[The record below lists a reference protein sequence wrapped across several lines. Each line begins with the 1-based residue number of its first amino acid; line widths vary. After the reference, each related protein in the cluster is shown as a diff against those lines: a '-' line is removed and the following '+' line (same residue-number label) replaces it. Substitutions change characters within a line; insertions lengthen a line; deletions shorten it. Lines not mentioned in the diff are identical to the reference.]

1 MVLKL
6 KQLEVEQRL
15 KSLGLFVFTPAEFK
29 DIFGVSLS
37 TARAYV
43 KKNVVR
49 GLFIKLR
56 NNFYQLSD
64 SNPSLYS
71 IANRLY
77 QPSYVSLEKALSHY
91 RLIPETAYAITSV
104 STKPTREFINPR
116 GAFSYQQIKRSVFT
130 GYAPVELEGAVV
142 LMAEPAKALA
152 DYLYFVCLGKI
163 SLNDRLDVS
172 SVKKSELVRYA
183 KTFDRPAMIPL
194 IEKIYAES
202 TKPRT
207 IR

>member
-15 KSLGLFVFTPAEFK
+15 KSLGLVVFRPTEFK
-29 DIFGVSLS
+29 DIFGVSLN

-43 KKNVVR
+43 KKNVIR

-64 SNPSLYS
+64 SSPSLYL
-71 IANRLY
+71 IANKLY
-77 QPSYVSLEKALSHY
+77 QPSYISLEKALSHY
-91 RLIPETAYAITSV
+91 HIIPETVYTVTSV
-104 STKPTREFINPR
+104 STKSTREFINSR
-116 GAFSYQQIKRSVFT
+116 GTFSFQQIKKDAFT
-130 GYAPVELEGAVV
+130 GYAPMQLEGTVV
-142 LMAEPAKALA
+142 LIAEPAKALA
-152 DYLYFVCLGKI
+152 DYLYFVDLKKI
-163 SLNDRLDVS
+163 SLNDRLDIS
-172 SVKKSELVRYA
+172 SINKSKLMKYVKLFNRTGITS
-183 KTFDRPAMIPL
+183 L

-202 TKPRT
+202 SKPRT

>member
-1 MVLKL
+1 MVRKL

-15 KSLGLFVFTPAEFK
+15 KSLGLFVFTPAEFR
-29 DIFGVSLS
+29 DMFGVSLS
-37 TARAYV
+37 TARTYI
-43 KKNVVR
+43 KKNVIR
-49 GLFIKLR
+49 GLFVKLR

-91 RLIPETAYAITSV
+91 HMIPEIVYTITSV
-104 STKPTREFINPR
+104 STKSTREFVNSR
-116 GAFSYQQIKRSVFT
+116 GTFSYQQIKKSVFT
-130 GYAPVELEGAVV
+130 GYTLIQLEDMAV

-152 DYLYFVCLGKI
+152 DYLYFVDLGKI
-163 SLNDRLDVS
+163 SLNDRLNIS
-172 SVKKSELVRYA
+172 SVEKSKLMKYVEL
-183 KTFDRPAMIPL
+183 FNRPKMASL
-194 IEKIYAES
+194 IKKIYAES
-202 TKPRT
+202 AKPRT

>member
-1 MVLKL
+1 
-6 KQLEVEQRL
+6 
-15 KSLGLFVFTPAEFK
+15 LG
-29 DIFGVSLS
+29 
-37 TARAYV
+37 TARTYI
-43 KKNVVR
+43 KKNVIR

-91 RLIPETAYAITSV
+91 HIIPETVYTITSV
-104 STKPTREFINPR
+104 STKSTREFTNPR
-116 GAFSYQQIKRSVFT
+116 GTFSYQQIKMGVFT
-130 GYAPVELEGAVV
+130 GYTLTQLEDFMI

-152 DYLYFVCLGKI
+152 DYLYFVDLGKI
-163 SLNDRLDVS
+163 SLNDRLNLS
-172 SVKKSELVRYA
+172 SIKKSELV
-183 KTFDRPAMIPL
+183 KFIELFNRPTMISL

-202 TKPRT
+202 AKPRT

>member
-6 KQLEVEQRL
+6 KQLEVEQKL
-15 KSLGLFVFTPAEFK
+15 KSLGLVVFTPAEFK
-29 DIFGVSLS
+29 DIFGVSLA
-37 TARAYV
+37 TARSYIKRNIV
-43 KKNVVR
+43 H

-64 SNPSLYS
+64 SSPSLYE

-77 QPSYVSLEKALSHY
+77 QPSYISLEKALSHY
-91 RLIPETAYAITSV
+91 HIIPETVYTITSI
-104 STKPTREFINPR
+104 STKPTRVFVNPR
-116 GAFSYQQIKRSVFT
+116 GTFSYQQIKKSTFT
-130 GYAPVELEGAVV
+130 GYSSRQIEGVLV

-152 DYLYFVCLGKI
+152 DYLYFVDLKKI
-163 SLNDRLDVS
+163 SLNDRLEIS
-172 SVKKSELVRYA
+172 SIKKSELVKYA
-183 KTFDRPAMIPL
+183 KLFDRPGMLTL
-194 IEKIYAES
+194 IEKIYVES

>member
-1 MVLKL
+1 MVRKL

-15 KSLGLFVFTPAEFK
+15 KSLGLAVFTPAEFK

-37 TARAYV
+37 TARTYI

-64 SNPSLYS
+64 SSPSSYS

-91 RLIPETAYAITSV
+91 RMIPETVYAMTSV

-116 GAFSYQQIKRSVFT
+116 GTFSYQQIKKSVFT
-130 GYAPVELEGAVV
+130 GYAPIKFDGAVV
-142 LMAEPAKALA
+142 LIADPAKALA
-152 DYLYFVCLGKI
+152 DYLYFVDLGKI

-172 SVKKSELVRYA
+172 SMKRSELVRYA
-183 KTFDRPAMIPL
+183 KLFDRPAMISL

-202 TKPRT
+202 AKPRT